1 MSATKRL
8 AAVSLSVTLSLV
20 GLTACGGSDDTTD
33 SDAASSSA
41 PAGSDDA
48 AASSA
53 PDPAAPDAMPEPD
66 LEEIPDPV
74 ATVNGQDVTKEEFV
88 TYYESQFASA
98 AGQAQMSGEEVD
110 EEQLQEDTL
119 EVVVDS
125 VLLRQAAEEEGLE
138 PSDEEVDTLLEELA
152 TGNGLESVDQFL
164 EVLEQQGMDEET
176 ARREAASQLAIQA
189 YVEQEAPVEEPT
201 DEELRAYYDELVA
214 QQEDA
219 GGSEDDASGTAAP
232 QQPEIPEFDQVRDQ
246 LAQQLQSEEQ
256 AAATDELVAGLREDA
271 EITSHL

>member
-1 MSATKRL
+1 M
-8 AAVSLSVTLSLV
+8 SLSVTLSLV
-20 GLTACGGSDDTTD
+20 GLSACGGSDDSGDT
-33 SDAASSSA
+33 DAASSSS

-53 PDPAAPDAMPEPD
+53 PDRAAPDAMPEPD
-66 LEEIPDPV
+66 LEQIPDPV

-98 AGQAQMSGEEVD
+98 AGQAQMSGEELD
-110 EEQLQEDTL
+110 EEQLQQDTL

-125 VLLRQAAEEEGLE
+125 VLLRQAAEEERLD

-164 EVLEQQGMDEET
+164 EVLAQQGMDEET

-189 YVEQEAPVEEPT
+189 YVEQEAPVEEPSE
-201 DEELRAYYDELVA
+201 EELRAYYDELVA

-219 GGSEDDASGTAAP
+219 GGGEDDAAGTAAP

-271 EITSHL
+271 EITSNL

>member
-1 MSATKRL
+1 MSATTRL

-20 GLTACGGSDDTTD
+20 GLSACGGSDDSGDTD
-33 SDAASSSA
+33 AASSSSPAGSDDAASSSA
-41 PAGSDDA
+41 P
-48 AASSA
+48 
-53 PDPAAPDAMPEPD
+53 APDAMPEPD
-66 LEEIPDPV
+66 LEQIPDPV

-88 TYYESQFASA
+88 TYYESQFAAA
-98 AGQAQMSGEEVD
+98 AGQAQMSGEELD

-176 ARREAASQLAIQA
+176 ARREAANQIAIQA
-189 YVEQEAPVEEPT
+189 YVEQEAPVEEPSE
-201 DEELRAYYDELVA
+201 EELRAYYDELVA
-214 QQEDA
+214 QQEGA
-219 GGSEDDASGTAAP
+219 GGGEDEASGTAAP
-232 QQPEIPEFDQVRDQ
+232 GQPEIPEFDQVRDQ
-246 LAQQLQSEEQ
+246 ISQQLQSEEQ

-271 EITSHL
+271 EITSNL

>member
-20 GLTACGGSDDTTD
+20 GLTACGGSDDTAE

-48 AASSA
+48 ASSSA
-53 PDPAAPDAMPEPD
+53 PAAPDAMPEPD

-110 EEQLQEDTL
+110 EEQLQQDTL

-138 PSDEEVDTLLEELA
+138 PSDDEVDTLLEELA

-201 DEELRAYYDELVA
+201 DEEVRAYYDELVA

-219 GGSEDDASGTAAP
+219 GAGEDDAAGTAAP

-256 AAATDELVAGLREDA
+256 AEATDELVASLREDA

>member
-1 MSATKRL
+1 M
-8 AAVSLSVTLSLV
+8 SLSVTLSLV

-219 GGSEDDASGTAAP
+219 GGNEDDASGTAAP